1 MTPSPDCAGYS
12 GFAGGDASHDH
23 SSSALGSHAAANS
36 KPKSRFPPEPDYL
49 DALRALSRS
58 IDDRNRQKSQL
69 PPARGF
75 AESSRLRRA
84 SSAAAAPSSGDASLL
99 ILQGLSQ
106 AKQQQSLARTRSFG
120 GCNSAVAGSN
130 SRPEQSPLLMLHQLL
145 HPPGSDV
152 QQQQRRRR
160 HSDGAHLTA
169 SRSTTLATAPLSY
182 AAQLEVLVG
191 GPLATA
197 HVAVVQQQQQ
207 QQHEQEQQQQEEQR
221 RQQQQRQQQRR
232 RQRRRRCLL
241 AALVIAAIGGSALGA
256 YQQHFDSEF
265 RLHSVLPGWSSERAA
280 AWRSAIASA
289 GSSGTA
295 LQLRAA
301 LAEAADRSSAYCAP
315 LLQQGAAHSSA
326 AVAAAAQG
334 VQRAAAGLA
343 SSASSSAARAA
354 AALMQQLPGRV
365 PLVHNDALVD
375 SAAEVEAVAAAAGS
389 VDPTVAAN
397 AAAVNSDATAAVVD
411 DSAAAVKSGAAAEAK
426 AAAEVADSAA
436 AAAVDSGTAVGEQAE
451 PTAAAAPATP
461 EVSVTQQ
468 QLQQRQDEQQQQ
480 LQEQAQQ
487 QQQQQ
492 LQQQQ
497 QQEQGTLS
505 SVSDAADA
513 VSSVHSEHVVPSAVE
528 TAVPDANDA
537 EQLVIEL
544 PAAEEAQSVAEPVV
558 SQGAIPAAAVV
569 AQTESSAVPTDSVLD
584 RASFVD
590 SVQPSEVKIAAA
602 TATSAQ
608 PEQQQ
613 QQQIAE
619 VVSSAAPTAVK
630 AADVPAELTGSSSGS
645 SGAQQMHKSKAAAAD
660 SRGNPWIPTPKP
672 PAAGATTT
680 GSSSTSSVA
689 AAAKATAAAAA
700 RKSAAGTSAT
710 DLSSQHHHQKQQQSQ
725 QQHQQQLPLDDM
737 PLQELAGLLL
747 FDWAKGSVARALQ
760 HVTGGARHSEEA
772 PSDSLNSCSSSSSS
786 SSSGASSSGAD
797 GKQQRRERSVKRLWR
812 SAGAWAQAAAHR
824 LRDELAEA
832 GID

>member
-106 AKQQQSLARTRSFG
+106 AK
-120 GCNSAVAGSN
+120 
-130 SRPEQSPLLMLHQLL
+130 QSPLLMLHQLL

-241 AALVIAAIGGSALGA
+241 AALVTAAIGGSALGA

-315 LLQQGAAHSSA
+315 LLQQRCCGCSSTRCAARSSGPCQQCQQQRCESCCSTD
-326 AVAAAAQG
+326 AAAAW
-334 VQRAAAGLA
+334 
-343 SSASSSAARAA
+343 
-354 AALMQQLPGRV
+354 
-365 PLVHNDALVD
+365 
-375 SAAEVEAVAAAAGS
+375 
-389 VDPTVAAN
+389 
-397 AAAVNSDATAAVVD
+397 
-411 DSAAAVKSGAAAEAK
+411 
-426 AAAEVADSAA
+426 
-436 AAAVDSGTAVGEQAE
+436 
-451 PTAAAAPATP
+451 
-461 EVSVTQQ
+461 
-468 QLQQRQDEQQQQ
+468 
-480 LQEQAQQ
+480 
-487 QQQQQ
+487 
-492 LQQQQ
+492 
-497 QQEQGTLS
+497 
-505 SVSDAADA
+505 
-513 VSSVHSEHVVPSAVE
+513 
-528 TAVPDANDA
+528 
-537 EQLVIEL
+537 
-544 PAAEEAQSVAEPVV
+544 
-558 SQGAIPAAAVV
+558 QGAI
-569 AQTESSAVPTDSVLD
+569 
-584 RASFVD
+584 
-590 SVQPSEVKIAAA
+590 
-602 TATSAQ
+602 SAQ
-608 PEQQQ
+608 
-613 QQQIAE
+613 
-619 VVSSAAPTAVK
+619 
-630 AADVPAELTGSSSGS
+630 
-645 SGAQQMHKSKAAAAD
+645 
-660 SRGNPWIPTPKP
+660 
-672 PAAGATTT
+672 
-680 GSSSTSSVA
+680 
-689 AAAKATAAAAA
+689 
-700 RKSAAGTSAT
+700 
-710 DLSSQHHHQKQQQSQ
+710 
-725 QQHQQQLPLDDM
+725 
-737 PLQELAGLLL
+737 
-747 FDWAKGSVARALQ
+747 
-760 HVTGGARHSEEA
+760 
-772 PSDSLNSCSSSSSS
+772 
-786 SSSGASSSGAD
+786 
-797 GKQQRRERSVKRLWR
+797 
-812 SAGAWAQAAAHR
+812 
-824 LRDELAEA
+824 
-832 GID
+832 